1 MSQSFQKTEQRWLFL
16 RLFQS
21 LKNLWPDLNPELI
34 HVDYELAIHIA
45 IGHVWHYCRIQGC
58 FFHLYQNLQKHLAT
72 AHLTTLYQTN
82 PTFALNCRMII
93 SLAFLP
99 QNPQILSDS
108 LRTLEDELLHL
119 YPNLEPIIDWFTTHY
134 VGRLR
139 NNGTRAPPTFIPSV
153 WNVHD
158 ITLNGFD
165 RTNNFSEAFHKKV
178 QLLLGVDHPNIWLF
192 LTSHKKLVQVIDA

>member
-1 MSQSFQKTEQRWLFL
+1 M
-16 RLFQS
+16 
-21 LKNLWPDLNPELI
+21 
-34 HVDYELAIHIA
+34 
-45 IGHVWHYCRIQGC
+45 
-58 FFHLYQNLQKHLAT
+58 
-72 AHLTTLYQTN
+72 LTTKLLTMS
-82 PTFALNCRMII
+82 TTMII

-119 YPNLEPIIDWFTTHY
+119 YPELEPIFDWFTTHY

-165 RTNNFSEAFHKKV
+165 RTNNFSEAFHKRV
-178 QLLLGVDHPNIWLF
+178 QLLLGVDHPNIWIF
-192 LTSHKKLVQVIDA
+192 ITSLKKLVQVIDARGPLPPIFDK